1 MPKKIAVIDG
11 NSLMHRAY
19 HAVPP
24 TMNAPDG
31 TPTNAVFGFCSMLF
45 KFIEMA
51 SPDGIVCAFD
61 AGKPQF
67 RIEAMEQYKA
77 QRPPMDDDLRVQFPV
92 IESLLESMNI
102 PVIKVQGW
110 EGDDILGTVAARDE
124 ARGYQTLLVS
134 GDKDVNQLVTDL
146 THVVTTKKGI
156 TDVVIYD
163 PATVEEKYG
172 ITPAQFPDY
181 LGFMGD
187 SSDNIPGVPG
197 IGPKSAQKL
206 LSLYGSMEGVY
217 DNLDKLKGKQL
228 ENIRDNRE
236 LAFLSR
242 KIATIV
248 TDLDFELDVD
258 EVSWPSFDVQEVT
271 DAFGVIRFNAHLEKL
286 LRFVGQ
292 EAAPATAAF
301 EIAEPCVGPD
311 AVALVERTLEA
322 GQRVAVSVLQP
333 AQESLFGSEV
343 TLGVAVAAG
352 DDAEDGAEPEEDPMS
367 VAVLEGEEALEQL
380 ARIVAEGS
388 FASHD
393 VKAIIHQVFPRD
405 SAKEALVAE
414 ADVIGVDAFDVS
426 LAAYVLNSSAGK
438 YPLDALSAQ
447 YLGFDVPAAKDDAHM
462 AVAQAQAVLMLADV
476 LEAKLEAE
484 DGNGVYSSIDM
495 PLVGVLAV
503 MERNGAPIDAGALAE
518 LGASTQTEIDELK
531 ARIYELAGEEF
542 NVDSPKQLGH
552 ILFEVLGLPHGK
564 KTKSGYSTDAKVL
577 KKLSELHD
585 LPATVLHYREF
596 AKIKSTY
603 IDALPVIARSYDD
616 GRVHTSFNE
625 TVTATGRLS
634 SSDPNLQNIPVRTD
648 FGRKIRACFGAINP
662 GDVFLS
668 ADYSQ
673 IELRLLA
680 HLSGDEHLV
689 AAFNSGADFHASTAA
704 RVFDVPVE
712 EVTPQMRSR
721 AKAVNFGIVYG
732 QQAFGLAQSL
742 EIPMG
747 EAKDMIDR
755 YFEAYPGVR
764 AYLDDAV
771 AQAKELGYAQ
781 TMFGRR
787 RYIPELA
794 ARNAV
799 QRGFGERTAM
809 NHPMQGSAAD
819 IIKMAMNEVARS
831 MLVEGFEAKLLL
843 QVHDELDFSVPADEV
858 ESLSALVKD
867 VMENVVEL
875 KVPLIADVSYG
886 ATWAEAH

>member
-45 KFIEMA
+45 KFIEVA
-51 SPDGIVCAFD
+51 QPDGIVCAFD
-61 AGKPQF
+61 AGKPKF
-67 RIEAMEQYKA
+67 RIEALEQYKA
-77 QRPPMDDDLRVQFPV
+77 QRPPMDDELRCQFPV

-102 PVIKVQGW
+102 PVVKVQGW

-124 ARGYQTLLVS
+124 ARGYETLLVS

-146 THVVTTKKGI
+146 THVMTTKKGI

-163 PATVEEKYG
+163 PETVEEKYG

-206 LSLYGSMEGVY
+206 LSQFGSMEGVY
-217 DNLDKLKGKQL
+217 ENLDKLKGKQL
-228 ENIRDNRE
+228 ENIRDNRD

-258 EVSWPSFDVQEVT
+258 EVAWPSFDEQTVAE
-271 DAFGVIRFNAHLEKL
+271 AFGAIRFNAHLEKL
-286 LRFVGQ
+286 MRLVGG
-292 EAAPATAAF
+292 EAPTAPSLAF
-301 EIAEPCVGPD
+301 EVSEPLEGAEAEEFISSALSRGERL
-311 AVALVERTLEA
+311 AVAVSRPEQETLFGSGVVLCAATPEGAALVE
-322 GQRVAVSVLQP
+322 GD
-333 AQESLFGSEV
+333 
-343 TLGVAVAAG
+343 AAL
-352 DDAEDGAEPEEDPMS
+352 DAL
-367 VAVLEGEEALEQL
+367 V
-380 ARIVAEGS
+380 RIVREGS
-388 FASHD
+388 FAAHD
-393 VKAIIHQVFPRD
+393 AKSLLHEVYPVD
-405 SAKEALVAE
+405 SSEPALLDDAGLLRAK
-414 ADVIGVDAFDVS
+414 AFDIS
-426 LAAYVLNSSAGK
+426 LAAYVLNSSKGK
-438 YPLDALSAQ
+438 YPLEDLLQEYCGASLPEESDDRMRASVEAQAVCALTAV
-447 YLGFDVPAAKDDAHM
+447 LEEALAKDDASG
-462 AVAQAQAVLMLADV
+462 VLAD
-476 LEAKLEAE
+476 
-484 DGNGVYSSIDM
+484 IDA
-495 PLVGVLAV
+495 PLVGVLAI
-503 MERNGAPIDAGALAE
+503 MERNGAPVNSEKLAE
-518 LGASTQTEIDELK
+518 IGASTQTEIDELK

-552 ILFEVLGLPHGK
+552 ILFEVLGMPHGK
-564 KTKSGYSTDAKVL
+564 KNQRGYSTDAKVL
-577 KKLSELHD
+577 KKLAADYE
-585 LPATVLHYREF
+585 LPAIVLHYREL

-603 IDALPVIARSYDD
+603 IDALPQIARRYGDN
-616 GRVHTSFNE
+616 RVHTSFNQ

-648 FGRKIRACFGAINP
+648 FGRKIRTCFGP
-662 GDVFLS
+662 LEEGQVFLS

-747 EAKDMIDR
+747 EAREMIDR

-764 AYLDDAV
+764 AYLDDTV
-771 AQAKELGYAQ
+771 AKAQELGYAE

-787 RYIPELA
+787 RYIPELK

-819 IIKMAMNEVARS
+819 IIKMAMNEVARR
-831 MLVEGFEAKLLL
+831 LDADGFRARLLL
-843 QVHDELDFSVPADEV
+843 QVHDELDFSVPEDEV
-858 ESLSALVKD
+858 ESLSVMVKD
-867 VMENVVEL
+867 AMEHVVSL

>member
-45 KFIEMA
+45 KFIEIA
-51 SPDGIVCAFD
+51 RPDGIVCAFD
-61 AGKPQF
+61 AGKPKF
-67 RIEAMEQYKA
+67 RMEALEQYKA
-77 QRPPMDDDLRVQFPV
+77 QRPPMDDELRCQFPV
-92 IESLLESMNI
+92 MESLLEAMNI
-102 PVIKVQGW
+102 PVVKVPGW

-124 ARGYQTLLVS
+124 ERGYETLLVS

-163 PATVEEKYG
+163 PETVKEKYG

-187 SSDNIPGVPG
+187 TSDNIPGVPG
-197 IGPKSAQKL
+197 IGPKTAQKL
-206 LSLYGSMEGVY
+206 LDQYGTMEGVY

-236 LAFLSR
+236 MAFLSR

-258 EVSWPSFDVQEVT
+258 EVAWPSFDAETVAA
-271 DAFGVIRFNAHLEKL
+271 AFGAIKFNAHLDKL
-286 LRFVGQ
+286 LRLVGQ
-292 EAAPATAAF
+292 EGAVSAAKSF
-301 EIAEPCVGPD
+301 EAQD
-311 AVALVERTLEA
+311 AVEGADASALIEGALGRGERVGLSFV
-322 GQRVAVSVLQP
+322 RP
-333 AQESLFGSEV
+333 AQESLFAPSL
-343 TLGVAVAAG
+343 TVAVACGEGCAVVEG
-352 DDAEDGAEPEEDPMS
+352 DEAIAALVRFVKEGAFSALDAK
-367 VAVLEGEEALEQL
+367 AVLHE
-380 ARIVAEGS
+380 
-388 FASHD
+388 
-393 VKAIIHQVFPRD
+393 VFPRD
-405 SAKEALVAE
+405 SSDLALVDE
-414 ADVIGVDAFDVS
+414 ADLFGADFFDVA

-438 YPLDALSAQ
+438 YPLDALLETYCDAA
-447 YLGFDVPAAKDDAHM
+447 LPAASDDRAR
-462 AVAQAQAVLMLADV
+462 VAIEAQAVRALAEI
-476 LEAKLEAE
+476 LEGKLDEE
-484 DGNGVYSSIDM
+484 DGQGVYRRIDA
-495 PLVGVLAV
+495 PLVSVLAV
-503 MERNGAPIDAGALAE
+503 VERNGAPIDSTALAA
-518 LGASTQTEIDELK
+518 LGESTQAEIDQLK
-531 ARIYELAGEEF
+531 AKIYELAGEEF

-552 ILFEVLGLPHGK
+552 ILFEVLEMPHGK
-564 KTKSGYSTDAKVL
+564 KNKSGYSTDAQVL
-577 KKLSELHD
+577 KKLAADFEL
-585 LPATVLHYREF
+585 PVIVLHYREL

-603 IDALPVIARSYDD
+603 IDALPQIARRYGD

-648 FGRKIRACFGAINP
+648 FGRKIRACFGALD
-662 GDVFLS
+662 GDSVFLS

-704 RVFDVPVE
+704 RVFGVPVE
-712 EVTPQMRSR
+712 EVTPEMRSR

-742 EIPMG
+742 EIPMA
-747 EAKDMIDR
+747 EAKEMIDR

-764 AYLDDAV
+764 AYLDETV
-771 AQAKELGYAQ
+771 AGARERGYAE

-787 RYIPELA
+787 RYIPELS

-819 IIKMAMNEVARS
+819 IIKLAMNEVARR
-831 MLVEGFEAKLLL
+831 LVADGFEAKLLI
-843 QVHDELDFSVPADEV
+843 QVHDELDFSVPAAEIDR
-858 ESLSALVKD
+858 LSAMVKD
-867 VMENVVEL
+867 VMENVIEL
-875 KVPLIADVSYG
+875 KVPLIADVSWG

>member
-45 KFIEMA
+45 KFIEIA
-51 SPDGIVCAFD
+51 QPDGIVCAFD
-61 AGKPQF
+61 AGKPKF
-67 RIEAMEQYKA
+67 RMEALEQYKA
-77 QRPPMDDDLRVQFPV
+77 QRPPMDDELRCQFPV

-102 PVIKVQGW
+102 PVVKVQGW

-124 ARGYQTLLVS
+124 ARGYETLLVS

-163 PATVEEKYG
+163 PETVKEKYG

-206 LSLYGSMEGVY
+206 LDQFGSMEGVY
-217 DNLDKLKGKQL
+217 ENLDKLKGKQL

-258 EVSWPSFDVQEVT
+258 EVAWPSFDAAAVAQ
-271 DAFGVIRFNAHLEKL
+271 AFGAIRFNAHLDKL
-286 LRFVGQ
+286 MRLVGQ
-292 EAAPATAAF
+292 EGVASVAAAAF
-301 EIAEPCVGPD
+301 EAQEPVEGTEAIALVQAALAREERI
-311 AVALVERTLEA
+311 AVAFARA
-322 GQRVAVSVLQP
+322 
-333 AQESLFGSEV
+333 AQESLFGAEA
-343 TLGVAVAAG
+343 TLAVATSEGAG
-352 DDAEDGAEPEEDPMS
+352 LIDGDAAF
-367 VAVLEGEEALEQL
+367 EAL
-380 ARIVAEGS
+380 ARIVREGS
-388 FASHD
+388 FSAHD
-393 VKAIIHQVFPRD
+393 AKAILHEVLPVD
-405 SAKEALVAE
+405 SADDALVTDDE
-414 ADVIGVDAFDVS
+414 VLGADLFDVA
-426 LAAYVLNSSAGK
+426 LAAYVLDSSAGK
-438 YPLDALSAQ
+438 YPLGVLVETHLDASL
-447 YLGFDVPAAKDDAHM
+447 PDDEDERNRIS
-462 AVAQAQAVLMLADV
+462 VEAQAVRTLTELLAK
-476 LEAKLEAE
+476 KLEE
-484 DGNGVYSSIDM
+484 DGTANVYYDIDL
-495 PLVGVLAV
+495 PLVGPLAII
-503 MERNGAPIDAGALAE
+503 ERNGAPIDAAALAE
-518 LGASTQTEIDELK
+518 LGVNTQAEIDELK
-531 ARIYELAGEEF
+531 ASIHELAGEEF

-552 ILFEVLGLPHGK
+552 ILFEVLGMPHGK
-564 KTKSGYSTDAKVL
+564 KTKSGYSTDAQVL
-577 KKLSELHD
+577 KKLAEDYELPS
-585 LPATVLHYREF
+585 LVLRYREF

-603 IDALPVIARSYDD
+603 IDALPQIARRYGD

-648 FGRKIRACFGAINP
+648 FGRKIRGCFGPLNP
-662 GDVFLS
+662 SAGDVFLS

-742 EIPMG
+742 EIPMY

-764 AYLDDAV
+764 AYLDRTVDEARE
-771 AQAKELGYAQ
+771 KGYAE

-787 RYIPELA
+787 RHIPELS

-809 NHPMQGSAAD
+809 NHPMQGTAAD
-819 IIKMAMNEVARS
+819 IIKLAMSEVSRR
-831 MLVEGFEAKLLL
+831 LVADGFKAKLLI
-843 QVHDELDFSVPADEV
+843 QVHDELDFSVPADEI
-858 ESLSALVKD
+858 EALSAMVKD
-867 VMENVVEL
+867 VMENAAEL
-875 KVPLIADVSYG
+875 QVPLIADISFG
-886 ATWAEAH
+886 PTWAEAH

>member
-45 KFIEMA
+45 KFIEIA
-51 SPDGIVCAFD
+51 RPDGIVCAFD
-61 AGKPQF
+61 AGKPKF
-67 RIEAMEQYKA
+67 RIEALEQYKA
-77 QRPPMDDDLRVQFPV
+77 QRPPMDEELRCQFPL

-102 PVIKVQGW
+102 PVVKVQGW

-124 ARGYQTLLVS
+124 ARGYETLLVS
-134 GDKDVNQLVTDL
+134 GDKDVNQLVTEL

-163 PATVEEKYG
+163 PETVQEKYG

-206 LSLYGSMEGVY
+206 LSQFGSMEGVY
-217 DNLDKLKGKQL
+217 ENLDKLKGKQL
-228 ENIRDNRE
+228 ENIRDNRD

-258 EVSWPSFDVQEVT
+258 EVAWPSFDEQAVAE
-271 DAFGVIRFNAHLEKL
+271 AFGAIRFSAHLDKL
-286 LRFVGQ
+286 LKLVGS
-292 EAAPATAAF
+292 EGVAATSAAF
-301 EIAEPCVGPD
+301 EVEEPLEGSEAE
-311 AVALVERTLEA
+311 ALVESALGKGERLA
-322 GQRVAVSVLQP
+322 VAVSRPEQD
-333 AQESLFGSEV
+333 SLFGSGIV
-343 TLGVAVAAG
+343 LCVAAEEGAGIIEG
-352 DDAEDGAEPEEDPMS
+352 DA
-367 VAVLEGEEALEQL
+367 ALDVL
-380 ARIVAEGS
+380 ARIVREGS
-388 FASHD
+388 FAAHD
-393 VKAIIHQVFPRD
+393 AKAVLHEVYPVD
-405 SAKEALVAE
+405 SAEPALLSDAE
-414 ADVIGVDAFDVS
+414 VLAANAFDVS

-438 YPLDALSAQ
+438 YPLDALLQEHCGLSLPEVNDDRMRAAVEAQ
-447 YLGFDVPAAKDDAHM
+447 AVRALMPVLEEAIAKDDASG
-462 AVAQAQAVLMLADV
+462 VLGSVDA
-476 LEAKLEAE
+476 
-484 DGNGVYSSIDM
+484 
-495 PLVGVLAV
+495 PLVGVLAI
-503 MERNGAPIDAGALAE
+503 MERNGAPIDSGKLAE
-518 LGASTQTEIDELK
+518 IGASTQTEIDGLK

-552 ILFEVLGLPHGK
+552 ILFEVLGMPHGK
-564 KTKSGYSTDAKVL
+564 KNKSGYSTDAKVL
-577 KKLSELHD
+577 KKLADDYE
-585 LPATVLHYREF
+585 LPAVVLHYREL

-603 IDALPVIARSYDD
+603 IDALPQIARRYGD
-616 GRVHTSFNE
+616 GRVHTSFNQ

-648 FGRKIRACFGAINP
+648 FGRKIRTCFGP
-662 GDVFLS
+662 LREGQVFLS

-704 RVFDVPVE
+704 RVFGVPVD
-712 EVTPQMRSR
+712 EVTPQMRNR

-732 QQAFGLAQSL
+732 QQAFGLSQSL

-747 EAKDMIDR
+747 EAREMIDR

-764 AYLDDAV
+764 AYLDGTV
-771 AQAKELGYAQ
+771 EQAQELGYAE

-787 RYIPELA
+787 RYIPELK

-819 IIKMAMNEVARS
+819 IIKMAMNEVARR
-831 MLVEGFEAKLLL
+831 LEADGFEARLLI

-858 ESLSALVKD
+858 ERLSAMVKD
-867 VMENVVEL
+867 AMENVASL
-875 KVPLIADVSYG
+875 KVPLIADVSHG

>member
-1 MPKKIAVIDG
+1 
-11 NSLMHRAY
+11 MHRAY
-19 HAVPP
+19 HAVPQ

-31 TPTNAVFGFCSMLF
+31 TPTNAAFGFMSMLF
-45 KFIEMA
+45 KFIEIA

-61 AGKPQF
+61 AGKPKF
-67 RIEAMEQYKA
+67 RMEAMEQYKA
-77 QRPPMDDDLRVQFPV
+77 QRPPMDDELRVQFHV

-102 PVIKVQGW
+102 PVVKVQGW

-124 ARGYQTLLVS
+124 ARGYETLLVS

-163 PATVEEKYG
+163 PETVQDKYG

-187 SSDNIPGVPG
+187 TSDNIPGVPG

-206 LSLYGSMEGVY
+206 LAQFGSMEGVY

-228 ENIRDNRE
+228 ENIRDNRD

-258 EVSWPSFDVQEVT
+258 EVSWPSFDVQAVT
-271 DAFGVIRFNAHLEKL
+271 ESFGAVRFTAHLEKL
-286 LRFVGQ
+286 LRLVGR
-292 EAAPATAAF
+292 EGDGPAKPSM
-301 EIAEPCVGPD
+301 ELSEPCEGAE
-311 AVALVERTLEA
+311 AVALVNAALEE
-322 GQRVAVSVLQP
+322 GRRIAVSVSSQ
-333 AQESLFGSEV
+333 AQESLFGREIVLAAAVKADALAGGAGESASGAV
-343 TLGVAVAAG
+343 SVGVI
-352 DDAEDGAEPEEDPMS
+352 
-367 VAVLEGEEALEQL
+367 EGEEAFDLI
-380 ARIVAEGS
+380 ARIVKEGA
-388 FASHD
+388 FAAHD
-393 VKAIIHQVFPRD
+393 VKAIIHEVFPRD
-405 SAKEALVAE
+405 SAQPALVAE
-414 ADVIGVDAFDVS
+414 PDVLAANGFDVA

-438 YPLDALSAQ
+438 YPLASLCAD
-447 YLGFDVPAAKDDAHM
+447 YLGIEMPEPAGAEA
-462 AVAQAQAVLMLADV
+462 AVAAQAQVVLALADV
-476 LEAKLEAE
+476 LEERLAE
-484 DGNGVYSSIDM
+484 DDEAGIYRTIDL

-503 MERNGAPIDAGALAE
+503 MERNGAPIDAQALAD
-518 LGASTQTEIDELK
+518 LGASTQQEIDELK
-531 ARIYELAGEEF
+531 VRIYELAGEEF

-564 KTKSGYSTDAKVL
+564 KTQRGYSTDAQVL
-577 KKLSELHD
+577 KKLSEIHD

-603 IDALPVIARSYDD
+603 IDALPLIARKYDD

-648 FGRKIRACFGAINP
+648 FGRKIRACFGAI
-662 GDVFLS
+662 GEDDVFLS

-704 RVFDVPVE
+704 RVFGVAVE
-712 EVTPQMRSR
+712 EVSPQMRSR

-742 EIPMG
+742 EIPMA
-747 EAKDMIDR
+747 EAKEMIDR

-764 AYLDDAV
+764 TYLDEAV
-771 AQAKELGYAQ
+771 EQAKERGFAE

-809 NHPMQGSAAD
+809 NHPMQGTAAD
-819 IIKMAMNEVARS
+819 IIKLAMNEVARR
-831 MLVEGFEAKLLL
+831 LLAEGFEAKLLL
-843 QVHDELDFSVPADEV
+843 QVHDELDFSVPKDEV
-858 ESLSALVKD
+858 ERLSAMVKD
-867 VMENVVEL
+867 VMESVVEL

>member
-45 KFIEMA
+45 KFIETA
-51 SPDGIVCAFD
+51 RPDGIVCAFD
-61 AGKPQF
+61 AGKPKF
-67 RIEAMEQYKA
+67 RMEALEQYKA
-77 QRPPMDDDLRVQFPV
+77 QRPPMDDELRCQFPV
-92 IESLLESMNI
+92 MESLLESMNI
-102 PVIKVQGW
+102 PVVKVPGW

-124 ARGYQTLLVS
+124 AKGYETLLVS
-134 GDKDVNQLVTDL
+134 GDKDVNQLVTEL

-163 PATVEEKYG
+163 PETVKEKYG

-187 SSDNIPGVPG
+187 TSDNIPGVPG

-206 LSLYGSMEGVY
+206 LDRFGTMEGVY
-217 DNLDKLKGKQL
+217 ENLDQLKGKQL
-228 ENIRDNRE
+228 ENIRDNRD

-258 EVSWPSFDVQEVT
+258 EVAWPSFKPETVAE
-271 DAFGVIRFNAHLEKL
+271 AFGAIKFNAHLEKL
-286 LRFVGQ
+286 MRLVGQ
-292 EAAPATAAF
+292 DAPAQAGQLF
-301 EIAEPCVGPD
+301 EVQEHCAGEA
-311 AVALVERTLEA
+311 AVALVEAALERGERIA
-322 GQRVAVSVLQP
+322 VAFEHP
-333 AQESLFGSEV
+333 AQESLFSTGA
-343 TLGVAVAAG
+343 TLGVATSEGAGVIEG
-352 DDAEDGAEPEEDPMS
+352 DDALSAF
-367 VAVLEGEEALEQL
+367 
-380 ARIVAEGS
+380 ARIVNEGA

-393 VKAIIHQVFPRD
+393 VKAALHEVYPVD
-405 SAKEALVAE
+405 SAHEALVEETAVL
-414 ADVIGVDAFDVS
+414 ACDGFDVA

-438 YPLDALSAQ
+438 YPLSALMET
-447 YLGFDVPAAKDDAHM
+447 YLGAELPEGEDEAAKASIC
-462 AVAQAQAVLMLADV
+462 AQAVRALEPV
-476 LEAKLEAE
+476 LSGKLEE
-484 DGNGVYSSIDM
+484 DGVASVYADIDA
-495 PLVGVLAV
+495 PLIGVLTV
-503 MERNGAPIDAGALAE
+503 IERNGAPVDTQALAE
-518 LGASTQTEIDELK
+518 LGASTQQEIDELK
-531 ARIYELAGEEF
+531 ARIFELAGEEF

-577 KKLSELHD
+577 KKLSELHE
-585 LPATVLHYREF
+585 LPATVIHYREF

-603 IDALPVIARSYDD
+603 IDALPQIARNYDD

-625 TVTATGRLS
+625 TVTSTGRLS

-648 FGRKIRACFGAINP
+648 FGRKIRACFGALNE
-662 GDVFLS
+662 GDKFLS

-704 RVFDVPVE
+704 RVFGVGVD
-712 EVTPQMRSR
+712 EVTPEMRSR

-742 EIPMG
+742 EIPMA

-764 AYLDDAV
+764 SYLDRTV
-771 AQAKELGYAQ
+771 EEAKEKGYAE

-787 RYIPELA
+787 RHIPELN

-819 IIKMAMNEVARS
+819 IIKMAMNQVARR
-831 MLVEGFEAKLLL
+831 LTDEEFEAKLLI
-843 QVHDELDFSVPADEV
+843 QVHDELDFSVPEH
-858 ESLSALVKD
+858 ELERLSAMVKD
-867 VMENVVEL
+867 VMENVAKL
-875 KVPLIADVSYG
+875 DVPLIADVSYG
-886 ATWAEAH
+886 TTWAEAH